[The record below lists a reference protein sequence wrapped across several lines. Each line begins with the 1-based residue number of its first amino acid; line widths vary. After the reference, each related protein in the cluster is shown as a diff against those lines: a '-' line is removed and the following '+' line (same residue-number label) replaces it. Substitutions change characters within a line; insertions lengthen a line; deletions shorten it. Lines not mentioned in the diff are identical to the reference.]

1 MAVGNVEKAV
11 EDLTNALKID
21 KSYTLARIHR
31 VKIWAYNNLKCTKDV
46 HREYKRIVA
55 ELHEDDPENENSY
68 TVLALGT
75 LADPS
80 LGSTEDTKMYY

>member
-1 MAVGNVEKAV
+1 MAMGNVEKAV

-31 VKIWAYNNLKCTKDV
+31 VKIWAYNNLKCTKG
-46 HREYKRIVA
+46 A
-55 ELHEDDPENENSY
+55 ENENAY

-75 LADPS
+75 LAEPS
-80 LGSTEDTKMYY
+80 LGSNEDAKMYY